1 MKLIKRKLNVY
12 AKMLI
17 LFFVFIS
24 ITSCNNKK
32 KVEVKNKNGI
42 VVESYFVNKKNPTEK
57 VDVYNRYYDDGKI
70 VEVANYKNG
79 KLNGVRTLFHSNG
92 NKMQEENY
100 IDDKLEGKVTSY
112 FEDGSLQQEAVY
124 KDNSGNGIW
133 KNYFKDQKN
142 VVKEEITIVENK
154 INEAA
159 VEVWQVALN
168 CTLPHILTCRLGG
181 EKHDAATFADDHALQ
196 QHQADKG
203 FAETDT
209 VTEKS
214 GTETVGNLDQIF
226 VGVLLVAG
234 KNGEDF

>member
-42 VVESYFVNKKNPTEK
+42 VVESYFVNKKNPAEK

-124 KDNSGNGIW
+124 KDNSGNGVW

-154 INEAA
+154 INGPFKEYYPNGKLYAKGKKIEINEGIDA
-159 VEVWQVALN
+159 FDSYDGKVEVFDSTG
-168 CTLPHILTCRLGG
+168 TLEKILTFENGKQISKE
-181 EKHDAATFADDHALQ
+181 EK
-196 QHQADKG
+196 
-203 FAETDT
+203 
-209 VTEKS
+209 
-214 GTETVGNLDQIF
+214 
-226 VGVLLVAG
+226 
-234 KNGEDF
+234 

>member
-1 MKLIKRKLNVY
+1 MTI
-12 AKMLI
+12 
-17 LFFVFIS
+17 FCS
-24 ITSCNNKK
+24 NNKR
-32 KVEVKNKNGI
+32 
-42 VVESYFVNKKNPTEK
+42 VNKKNPAEK

-154 INEAA
+154 INGPFKEYYPNGKLYAKGKKIEINEGIDA
-159 VEVWQVALN
+159 FDSYDGKVEVFDSTG
-168 CTLPHILTCRLGG
+168 TLEKILTFENGKQISKE
-181 EKHDAATFADDHALQ
+181 EK
-196 QHQADKG
+196 
-203 FAETDT
+203 
-209 VTEKS
+209 
-214 GTETVGNLDQIF
+214 
-226 VGVLLVAG
+226 
-234 KNGEDF
+234 